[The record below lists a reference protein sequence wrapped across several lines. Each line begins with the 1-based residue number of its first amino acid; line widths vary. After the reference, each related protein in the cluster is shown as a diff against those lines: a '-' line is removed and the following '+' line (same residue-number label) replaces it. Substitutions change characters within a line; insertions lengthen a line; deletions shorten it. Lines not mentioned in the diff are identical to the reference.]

1 MLFHFRFIQDFI
13 LFGIFA
19 SVFSFHHK
27 NLNLE
32 KQLNDKAPKAS
43 FSYLALGDSY
53 TIGES
58 VSEAETYPMQA
69 AKLLGEA
76 GLYFSKPEVIATTGW
91 TTVDL
96 QKAIDKHHF
105 QNSRYDIVTLLIGVN
120 NQYQGRSMIEYTEQF
135 KALLTKSIQLAGD
148 NPSHVIVISIP
159 DYGVTPFAETS
170 PKEKIAKEI
179 DSFNLINYQISQQYK
194 TQYLN
199 ITPETRKAANDHS
212 LLASDGLHYS
222 GKEYAIW
229 AQQLLVLIKKIIG

>member
-1 MLFHFRFIQDFI
+1 MSFHYKLIQDFI

-32 KQLNDKAPKAS
+32 KQLNEIASKPS

-58 VSEAETYPMQA
+58 VKEAETYTLQTV
-69 AKLLGEA
+69 KLLGETS
-76 GLYFSKPEVIATTGW
+76 LYFSKPEVIARTGW
-91 TTVDL
+91 TTADL

-105 QNSRYDIVTLLIGVN
+105 QNIRYKIVTLLIGVN
-120 NQYQGRSMIEYTEQF
+120 NQYQGRSTIEYTEQF
-135 KALLTKSIQLAGD
+135 KALLTKSIQLAGG

-159 DYGVTPFAETS
+159 DYGVTPFAESS
-170 PKEKIAKEI
+170 PKEKIAKVI
-179 DSFNLINYQISQQYK
+179 DSFNLVNYQISQQYK
-194 TQYLN
+194 TKYLD

-229 AQQLLVLIKKIIG
+229 AQQLSVLIKKIIR